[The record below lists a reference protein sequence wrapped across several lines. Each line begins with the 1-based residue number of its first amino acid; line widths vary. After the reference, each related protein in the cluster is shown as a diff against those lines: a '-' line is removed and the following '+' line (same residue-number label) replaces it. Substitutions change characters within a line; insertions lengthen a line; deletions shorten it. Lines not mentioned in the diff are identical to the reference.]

1 MFALAVASRG
11 ERGEWAGGG
20 GTMRFS
26 IGQHWNNL
34 GTYTHK
40 RILPVYIIINN
51 LQMDNKLLHV
61 LFPYKVSNITQ
72 DFKKKR
78 TYLEAP

>member
-1 MFALAVASRG
+1 M
-11 ERGEWAGGG
+11 AGGG

-40 RILPVYIIINN
+40 RILPVHIIINN
-51 LQMDNKLLHV
+51 LQMGNMLLHV

-72 DFKKKR
+72 DFKKNG
-78 TYLEAP
+78 TYLETP

>member
-1 MFALAVASRG
+1 MFALAVASGG
-11 ERGEWAGGG
+11 ERGEWAGG

-51 LQMDNKLLHV
+51 LQMGNKLLHV

-72 DFKKKR
+72 DFKKNG